1 MLHLEAEV
9 RLWGAAVAHKFRAKA
24 YGAKGGTENQV
35 TQNGRKVEKKHKPGD
50 GMWLPT
56 QEMTHMHEPL
66 F

>member
-1 MLHLEAEV
+1 V
-9 RLWGAAVAHKFRAKA
+9 RFRAKA